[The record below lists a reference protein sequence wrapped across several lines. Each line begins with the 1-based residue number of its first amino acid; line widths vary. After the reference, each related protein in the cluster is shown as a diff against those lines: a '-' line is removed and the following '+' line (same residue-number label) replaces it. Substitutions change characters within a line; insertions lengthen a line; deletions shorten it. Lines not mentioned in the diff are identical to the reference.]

1 VIDLLSIFAE
11 FDAGS
16 SHHRAAII
24 ELQNQMPP
32 ELLDRNADWVDI
44 FEARES
50 EEKML
55 LGLPKIEE

>member
-1 VIDLLSIFAE
+1 MFAE

-55 LGLPKIEE
+55 LGMPKIEE

>member
-1 VIDLLSIFAE
+1 MIDLLHMFAE

-24 ELQNQMPP
+24 DLQSRMPR

-44 FEARES
+44 FEGRES
-50 EEKML
+50 EEKMPI
-55 LGLPKIEE
+55 GLPKIEE